1 MSDGIN
7 SILIIL
13 TILILVGLL
22 SITINISKIKTN
34 WKEYQCNPIFIPF
47 SSIFSSKSASET
59 FNVCISNYVKNF
71 MDIFIQPFMNMFDM
85 FIEYGKMIF
94 GVLENFKNLVNIF
107 EFNILDFQKYFKLI
121 ILKVINVIE
130 GVISGIEVALKE
142 IEVLLTT
149 LQQSYLS
156 MLSGTDSFLNDTNL
170 GTLIMNLENL

>member
-130 GVISGIEVALKE
+130 GVISGIEVALKQ

>member
-59 FNVCISNYVKNF
+59 FNVCINNYVKNF
-71 MDIFIQPFMNMFDM
+71 MNIFIQPFMNMFDM
-85 FIEYGKMIF
+85 FIEYGQMIF
-94 GVLENFKNLVNIF
+94 GVLENFKHLVNIF
-107 EFNILDFQKYFKLI
+107 EFNILDFQKYFKEI

-130 GVISGIEVALKE
+130 AVLVGIEVALRQ

-149 LQQSYLS
+149 LQESYLS
-156 MLSGTDSFLNDTNL
+156 MLSGTDTFLNETNL

>member
-107 EFNILDFQKYFKLI
+107 EFNILDFQKYFKEI

-130 GVISGIEVALKE
+130 TVLAGIEVALRQ

-149 LQQSYLS
+149 LQESYLS

-170 GTLIMNLENL
+170 GALIMNLENL

>member
-71 MDIFIQPFMNMFDM
+71 MNIFIQPFMNMFDM
-85 FIEYGKMIF
+85 FIEYGEMIF

-107 EFNILDFQKYFKLI
+107 EFNILDFQKYFKEI

-130 GVISGIEVALKE
+130 GVLAGIEVALRQ

-149 LQQSYLS
+149 LQESYLS
-156 MLSGTDSFLNDTNL
+156 MLSGTESLLNDTNL
-170 GTLIMNLENL
+170 GTLIMKLENL

>member
-85 FIEYGKMIF
+85 FIEYGGMIF

-107 EFNILDFQKYFKLI
+107 EFNILDFQKYFKEI
-121 ILKVINVIE
+121 VLKVINVIE
-130 GVISGIEVALKE
+130 AVLAGIEVALRQ
-142 IEVLLTT
+142 IEALLTT

-156 MLSGTDSFLNDTNL
+156 MLSGTDNFLNNTNL
-170 GTLIMNLENL
+170 GALIMNLEDL

>member
-13 TILILVGLL
+13 KILILVGLL

-130 GVISGIEVALKE
+130 GVISGIEVALKQ

>member
-47 SSIFSSKSASET
+47 SSVFSSKSASET
-59 FNVCISNYVKNF
+59 FNVCVSNYVKNF

-85 FIEYGKMIF
+85 FIKYGEMIF

-107 EFNILDFQKYFKLI
+107 EFNILDFQQYFKDI

-130 GVISGIEVALKE
+130 TVLAGIEIALRQ

-149 LQQSYLS
+149 LQEAYLS
-156 MLSGTDSFLNDTNL
+156 MLSGTDKLLNDTNL